1 MYIHICTYIYLVE
14 NKQNAKFWEQRSQR
28 KLRSREWLQGLKI
41 KEKGKKKEKKKVEK
55 YHNNI
60 TRTAVPD
67 QHQDS
72 KIKLKVIP
80 GKKKRKA

>member
-1 MYIHICTYIYLVE
+1 MTARSK
-14 NKQNAKFWEQRSQR
+14 NK
-28 KLRSREWLQGLKI
+28 REG
-41 KEKGKKKEKKKVEK
+41 EKKRKKKVEK